1 MSAAL
6 ATAAESAPVTACA
19 RCLRRA
25 WLVEALADHL
35 ERVSRVDALD
45 ATLALS
51 DAALTAALA
60 PAGPSRRRL
69 RTGYQRFDAES
80 AAATTR
86 AAGLHAVCRHDGGYP
101 TPLHDLAGPPAVLFA
116 SNPRRLGEL
125 TGEPLVAVVGA
136 RRASAYGLRI
146 ARDLGRGLSAAG
158 VTVVS
163 GLALGVDSAAHS
175 GALEA
180 GGRTIAVLGGGA
192 DVPYPRTKRAL
203 HARLLREGLV
213 VSELPPGA
221 SVRRWSFPARNR
233 IIAALARVT
242 VVVEAADRSGALI
255 TARVAREL
263 GRDVAAVPG
272 EATARLAA
280 GTNALIRDGAHLVTS
295 AQDVLDL
302 ACGVGVR
309 SPPALPDPETLE
321 PRLRDVYAA
330 VQAGRDS
337 PGALAATREEARAVL
352 VALTELELR
361 GFLRRGRG
369 GRYEPC
375 G

>member
-116 SNPRRLGEL
+116 SSPGRLGEL
-125 TGEPLVAVVGA
+125 TAEPLVAVVGA

-213 VSELPPGA
+213 VSELPPCA

-233 IIAALARVT
+233 IIAAL
-242 VVVEAADRSGALI
+242 
-255 TARVAREL
+255 
-263 GRDVAAVPG
+263 GRATAVPG

-337 PGALAATREEARAVL
+337 PGVLAATREEARAVL

>member
-1 MSAAL
+1 M
-6 ATAAESAPVTACA
+6 
-19 RCLRRA
+19 
-25 WLVEALADHL
+25 
-35 ERVSRVDALD
+35 
-45 ATLALS
+45 
-51 DAALTAALA
+51 
-60 PAGPSRRRL
+60 
-69 RTGYQRFDAES
+69 
-80 AAATTR
+80 
-86 AAGLHAVCRHDGGYP
+86 
-101 TPLHDLAGPPAVLFA
+101 
-116 SNPRRLGEL
+116 
-125 TGEPLVAVVGA
+125 AVVGA

-233 IIAALARVT
+233 IIAALACVT
-242 VVVEAADRSGALI
+242 VVVEAAERSGALI

-309 SPPALPDPETLE
+309 SPPALPDPESLE